1 MKVTIK
7 TVRLEAVKDRK
18 VETILF
24 IDTDADI
31 AHLMGA
37 ESEVNN

>member
-7 TVRLEAVKDRK
+7 TVRLEAVKDCK
-18 VETILF
+18 VEAILF
-24 IDTDADI
+24 IDT
-31 AHLMGA
+31 

>member
-18 VETILF
+18 EETILF
-24 IDTDADI
+24 IDT
-31 AHLMGA
+31 
-37 ESEVNN
+37 ESNHF